1 MYVTLKKKCMHIAT
15 SFKRGA
21 SMLKFTIIIILGI
34 MLAVISAIFVIKNFL
49 VSYKGSE
56 NGFKNVCDILLIVVS
71 LLSSLIS
78 VWGGFSLRELFLRLQ
93 NPSDL
98 SNLSEEMIQLLKKT
112 LAEQSKEVTI
122 TIIVGYL
129 CFTLAYLI
137 FKTIEKEIQRE
148 VDKPKRKWDWSKIDK
163 N

>member
-1 MYVTLKKKCMHIAT
+1 
-15 SFKRGA
+15 
-21 SMLKFTIIIILGI
+21 MLKFTIIIILGMI
-34 MLAVISAIFVIKNFL
+34 LAVISAIFVIKNFL

-56 NGFKNVCDILLIVVS
+56 SGFKNVCDILLILVS
-71 LLSSLIS
+71 LFSSLIS
-78 VWGGFSLRELFLRLQ
+78 VWGGFSLRELLIRLQ

-112 LAEQSKEVTI
+112 IVDQSREVTI
-122 TIIVGYL
+122 AIIVGYV

-148 VDKPKRKWDWSKIDK
+148 IDKPKRKWDLNKINK